1 MEAKKLES
9 GSGEISFKGRGYH
22 IGKIRM
28 EWWWGEMLVE
38 EKFKQERE

>member
-1 MEAKKLES
+1 MEAKKLGS

-28 EWWWGEMLVE
+28 EWGGVEMLVE